1 MESTDRTVPASR
13 TLVVIPTYNEAGNV
27 TTVLDRVRD
36 AVPGVDILVVDDSS
50 PDGTARLVTRHPA
63 HLGHTSRPE
72 AVGPTS
78 DGPGASGTGHV
89 FLLSRDA
96 KDGLGAA
103 HRAGFAWALTHG
115 YDAVV
120 QMDADLSHPADRVP
134 ALLDALGS
142 ADVAVGSRYVDGGG
156 VSNWTVGR
164 RLISW
169 CGNLYVRL
177 VLGLPVHDTTA
188 GFKAFRRDALERIGA
203 VTSASNGY
211 CFQVENTWRAVRLGL
226 TVREVP
232 ITFTDRT
239 VGTSKM
245 SGPIVTEAL
254 ARVLV
259 WRWQE
264 LTHRARP
271 APSVGSHRATA

>member
-1 MESTDRTVPASR
+1 
-13 TLVVIPTYNEAGNV
+13 
-27 TTVLDRVRD
+27 
-36 AVPGVDILVVDDSS
+36 
-50 PDGTARLVTRHPA
+50 
-63 HLGHTSRPE
+63 
-72 AVGPTS
+72 
-78 DGPGASGTGHV
+78 
-89 FLLSRDA
+89 
-96 KDGLGAA
+96 
-103 HRAGFAWALTHG
+103 
-115 YDAVV
+115 
-120 QMDADLSHPADRVP
+120 
-134 ALLDALGS
+134 
-142 ADVAVGSRYVDGGG
+142 
-156 VSNWTVGR
+156 
-164 RLISW
+164 
-169 CGNLYVRL
+169 
-177 VLGLPVHDTTA
+177 VHDTTA

-245 SGPIVTEAL
+245 SGAIVTEAL

-271 APSVGSHRATA
+271 APSVGGHRATA